1 MKIGSEHP
9 SANPY
14 VQKGIAADE
23 TKREEFKEKVKS
35 GEISG
40 KKLTEAYLVEYTQKA
55 QQNSVDNFAAQGG
68 VFDLKKVR
76 DLLETIDFEAIGY
89 DGKPIADMTPEEAAA
104 LVSEDGFFGIKQTSE
119 RVAGFVISGA
129 GEDLERLKA
138 GREGVVRG
146 FEEAEAMW
154 GGKLPDISYQTQERT
169 LALIDERIAAL
180 GGNLL
185 DTSI

>member
-14 VQKGIAADE
+14 VQKGISADE
-23 TKREEFKEKVKS
+23 IKREEFKEKVKS

-104 LVSEDGFFGIKQTSE
+104 LVSEDGFSGSS
-119 RVAGFVISGA
+119 RLPAGSRFVISGWEKIWSASKPDEGGPRSRKPGDGESCPTSLSNA
-129 GEDLERLKA
+129 G
-138 GREGVVRG
+138 
-146 FEEAEAMW
+146 
-154 GGKLPDISYQTQERT
+154 
-169 LALIDERIAAL
+169 
-180 GGNLL
+180 
-185 DTSI
+185 